1 MSSIIGGASAARRGF
16 SVDGTGAANRL
27 DAEPS
32 LDEAPQAPAAG
43 AAGVDAQLAELDGE
57 AANAAAQFGR
67 FRASERKGRR
77 SDDLERIL
85 DTDADEKLDELA
97 ALLGRQSLP
106 DGRATRGRADLAAL
120 LRDARERFRDESDLL
135 LALRELRRRRRLDGE
150 SVDVVE
156 RAIEE
161 LLAGDGNKRIKAG
174 INAALKAKVFGARM
188 QLDPRRLRELYRQ
201 FLEFDGS
208 YLVVYEDWIE
218 QFGAGRRKRILD
230 YVSAALSYDMQSH
243 DPSCGCA
250 AEFGPLLGTLH
261 HARLL
266 ASADELFVGRLLD
279 DALARDCGLT
289 EARALATML
298 GGLQRP
304 FSVADVLLRT
314 LGDLLEPLAAER
326 RSQLLQLAL
335 RAFAGVPI
343 ALYGDADARRAAL
356 GALEELI
363 GATYARERRQA
374 RARADGGSR
383 AAPFIRSGR

>member
-16 SVDGTGAANRL
+16 SIDGTGSAANRL

-32 LDEAPQAPAAG
+32 LDDAPQTGAAG
-43 AAGVDAQLAELDGE
+43 AADVQAQLAGVDEE

-97 ALLGRQSLP
+97 ALLG
-106 DGRATRGRADLAAL
+106 GRASRGRVDLATL

-156 RAIEE
+156 RAIDE

-188 QLDPRRLRELYRQ
+188 QLDPCRLRELYRQ

-208 YLVVYEDWIE
+208 HLVVYEDWIE
-218 QFGAGRRKRILD
+218 QFGASRRKRILD

-261 HARLL
+261 RARML

-289 EARALATML
+289 EERALATML

-304 FSVADVLLRT
+304 FSVADVLLRA
-314 LGDLLEPLAAER
+314 LGDLLEPLSAAR

-356 GALEELI
+356 GAIEALI
-363 GATYARERRQA
+363 GATYARERRLA
-374 RARADGGSR
+374 RPHADAG
-383 AAPFIRSGR
+383 

>member
-16 SVDGTGAANRL
+16 SIDGTGSAANRL

-32 LDEAPQAPAAG
+32 LDDAPQTGAAG
-43 AAGVDAQLAELDGE
+43 AVDVQAQLAGVDEE

-77 SDDLERIL
+77 SDELERIL

-97 ALLGRQSLP
+97 ALLG
-106 DGRATRGRADLAAL
+106 GRAARGRADLATL

-150 SVDVVE
+150 SVDALE
-156 RAIEE
+156 RAIDE
-161 LLAGDGNKRIKAG
+161 LLAGDGAKRIKAG

-188 QLDPRRLRELYRQ
+188 QLDARRLRELYRQ

-208 YLVVYEDWIE
+208 HLVIYEDWIE
-218 QFGAGRRKRILD
+218 QFGASRRKRILD

-261 HARLL
+261 RARML
-266 ASADELFVGRLLD
+266 ASADEQFVGRLLD

-304 FSVADVLLRT
+304 FSVADVLLGT
-314 LGDLLEPLAAER
+314 LGDLLEPLAPAR

-374 RARADGGSR
+374 RPRAD
-383 AAPFIRSGR
+383 

>member
-1 MSSIIGGASAARRGF
+1 MSSNIGGASVVRRGF
-16 SVDGTGAANRL
+16 SVEGAGTANRL

-32 LDEAPQAPAAG
+32 LDGAPRAPAAG

-67 FRASERKGRR
+67 FRAPERKGRR

-97 ALLGRQSLP
+97 ALLGRPTSP
-106 DGRATRGRADLAAL
+106 DGHASRGRADLVAL

-174 INAALKAKVFGARM
+174 INVALKAKVFGARM

-201 FLEFDGS
+201 FIEFDGS
-208 YLVVYEDWIE
+208 HLVVYEDWIE
-218 QFGAGRRKRILD
+218 QFGASRRKRILD
-230 YVSAALSYDMQSH
+230 YVSVALSYDMQSH

-261 HARLL
+261 RTRML
-266 ASADELFVGRLLD
+266 AAGDELFVGRLLD

-314 LGDLLEPLAAER
+314 LGDLLGPLSTER

-356 GALEELI
+356 GAIEELI
-363 GATYARERRQA
+363 GATYARDRRQA
-374 RARADGGSR
+374 RSDADAG
-383 AAPFIRSGR
+383 